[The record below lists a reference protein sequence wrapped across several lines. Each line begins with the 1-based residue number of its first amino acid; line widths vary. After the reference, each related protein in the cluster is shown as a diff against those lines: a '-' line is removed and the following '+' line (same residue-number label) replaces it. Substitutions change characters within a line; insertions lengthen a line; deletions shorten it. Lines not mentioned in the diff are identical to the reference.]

1 MDIRCGGGQGKKHF
15 GRDLE
20 KERLWRGRLQEHAA
34 SGLSIRAYCRREG
47 FGEALFYWWRR
58 EIARRGQQAARDG
71 AKGREGR
78 AKAAVFA
85 EVRVDSAVVAEA
97 RETGAIEVLLRGG
110 RSLRVGPGFDHATLL
125 ELARVL
131 EAAQC

>member
-1 MDIRCGGGQGKKHF
+1 MDIRRGGGQGKKHF

-58 EIARRGQQAARDG
+58 EIARRGEGGRMPAANG
-71 AKGREGR
+71 ARLQT
-78 AKAAVFA
+78 VFA
-85 EVRVDSAVVAEA
+85 EVRVEPAAIAEA
-97 RETGAIEVLLRGG
+97 REAGAIEVLLRGG